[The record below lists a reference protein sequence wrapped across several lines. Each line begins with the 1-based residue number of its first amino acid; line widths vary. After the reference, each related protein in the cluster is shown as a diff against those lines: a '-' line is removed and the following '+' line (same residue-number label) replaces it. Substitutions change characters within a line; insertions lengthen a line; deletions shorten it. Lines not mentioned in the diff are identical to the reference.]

1 MNEERLLILK
11 MLEQG
16 KISAEEAAALLE
28 ALEERDSEDFR
39 NAAGDEVASRGVA
52 QHDENVAGNDA
63 QDKDAEGDKG
73 QDQNAGESRTRGKV
87 LGDRNDEDWD
97 SRIEELGRKAEEW
110 GREVEESV
118 TRFAGRL
125 QETIEQKLVPGLE
138 NLGDWVSTSRFRLL
152 RQWQPGVLIDKQY
165 RGRFAT
171 QFAAPGA
178 VGSDA
183 VPILI
188 RLATRNGNIKITT
201 TQEEEYVLRIH
212 GRIRPQS
219 QASAGARSTAAAE
232 GWIDSL
238 VEGAVSDAGIQLDL
252 TDPQV
257 VALHIELAVPTEHR
271 YQIAL
276 NSVNGSVNVLGHG
289 LRSST
294 TAVET
299 VNGGVS
305 VKGLAAEYV
314 RVATRNGGISL
325 ADLQT
330 GRGEASTTNGG
341 IAAAIHSLSGNWQL
355 LTRNGGIAV
364 NVLSVGRSP
373 GRGKWRIQT
382 TNGGITVVIPAAPLP
397 PIFFRAQTRMG
408 KVQVDAAQ
416 LVLRRTLR
424 EQGRHYVEG
433 FLGTAADSAGVSGD
447 SSAGAP
453 AGAVAGQGEAIGS
466 PELQLELETTL
477 GSITVRQE

>member
-52 QHDENVAGNDA
+52 QHDENVAGGAA
-63 QDKDAEGDKG
+63 QDKGAEGDKG
-73 QDQNAGESRTRGKV
+73 QDQDAGESGTRGKV

-138 NLGDWVSTSRFRLL
+138 NLGDWVSTSRFRFL

-165 RGRFAT
+165 RGRFAA
-171 QFAAPGA
+171 QSAAPGT
-178 VGSDA
+178 VGSDTL
-183 VPILI
+183 PILI
-188 RLATRNGNIKITT
+188 QLVTRNGNIKITT
-201 TQEEEYVLRIH
+201 TQEEEYILRIH

-219 QASAGARSTAAAE
+219 QASAGARATAAAE

-238 VEGAVSDAGIQLDL
+238 VEGAMSGAGIQLDL
-252 TDPQV
+252 TGPQV

-271 YQIAL
+271 YQIGL
-276 NSVNGSVNVLGHG
+276 NSVNGSVAVLGHG

-341 IAAAIHSLSGNWQL
+341 IAASINSLSGDWQL

-373 GRGKWRIQT
+373 GRGKWRIRT

-433 FLGTAADSAGVSGD
+433 FLGTAADSAGVRED
-447 SSAGAP
+447 ISAGVP
-453 AGAVAGQGEAIGS
+453 AGAMAGQGAATGS

>member
-1 MNEERLLILK
+1 
-11 MLEQG
+11 
-16 KISAEEAAALLE
+16 
-28 ALEERDSEDFR
+28 
-39 NAAGDEVASRGVA
+39 
-52 QHDENVAGNDA
+52 
-63 QDKDAEGDKG
+63 
-73 QDQNAGESRTRGKV
+73 
-87 LGDRNDEDWD
+87 
-97 SRIEELGRKAEEW
+97 
-110 GREVEESV
+110 
-118 TRFAGRL
+118 
-125 QETIEQKLVPGLE
+125 
-138 NLGDWVSTSRFRLL
+138 
-152 RQWQPGVLIDKQY
+152 
-165 RGRFAT
+165 
-171 QFAAPGA
+171 
-178 VGSDA
+178 
-183 VPILI
+183 
-188 RLATRNGNIKITT
+188 
-201 TQEEEYVLRIH
+201 
-212 GRIRPQS
+212 
-219 QASAGARSTAAAE
+219 
-232 GWIDSL
+232 
-238 VEGAVSDAGIQLDL
+238 
-252 TDPQV
+252 
-257 VALHIELAVPTEHR
+257 
-271 YQIAL
+271 L

-433 FLGTAADSAGVSGD
+433 FLGTAAYSAGVSGD